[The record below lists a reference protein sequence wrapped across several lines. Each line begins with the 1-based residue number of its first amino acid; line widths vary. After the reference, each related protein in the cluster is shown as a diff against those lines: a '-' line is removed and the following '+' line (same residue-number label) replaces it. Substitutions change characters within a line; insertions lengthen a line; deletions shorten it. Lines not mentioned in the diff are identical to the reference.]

1 MFGLMSPNSWKPK
14 KKKPIDIE
22 FIFKVVT
29 VTVSIF
35 TVYSGIQ
42 QYNKSIEREFRKNY
56 YERQLAV
63 YNELIE
69 LCSRI
74 SIIPTDSLDSRTFRE
89 LETKLNENYHGK
101 LSLFENIAVENS
113 VSDFLLYLDNFKR
126 DDPAVTNNVM
136 KSKCFQITQACRC
149 SLNET
154 YAVDLKE
161 LELSIQDSSNQKISE
176 SGHLASLKY

>member
-1 MFGLMSPNSWKPK
+1 MFGLMTTDTLRPK
-14 KKKPIDIE
+14 KKKPVDIE
-22 FIFKVVT
+22 FIFKVIT

-42 QYNKSIEREFRKNY
+42 QYNKGIEREFRKNY
-56 YERQLAV
+56 YERQLTV
-63 YNELIE
+63 YHELIE
-69 LCSRI
+69 LCSKI
-74 SIIPTDSLDSRTFRE
+74 SITPSDSIDSETFRE
-89 LETKLNENYHGK
+89 LELKLNENYHGK
-101 LSLFENIAVENS
+101 LSLFENIAVENA

-136 KSKCFQITQACRC
+136 KNKCFQITQACRC

-154 YAVDLKE
+154 YDVELKE

-176 SGHLASLKY
+176 SGRLALNN